1 MGKDEPED
9 DDARPRV
16 TGDGVPAIVP
26 SLFLTDLT
34 VRFRREGGHADL
46 RAVFPKRMRRSD
58 VVREVGAAIP
68 DNPISNGKCLCL
80 DAGSYSRLSS
90 RLGDAWRIKYTTFC
104 FFQPESGARRTL
116 MGIALTDNHRELAEV
131 ARAFL
136 ISQQV
141 RWEARSLLDAPD
153 EIRPGFWH
161 DMVELGWL
169 GLHVDEEYGGSGY
182 GLPELVVVIE
192 ELGRAVA
199 PGPFVPTVIAS
210 AVIANAGTADH
221 KARLLSGLIDGSVTA
236 GIGLYGQVRVKDD
249 GTADGEAGIVLGAGL
264 AELLLV
270 ATGDDVLVLERDR
283 AGVSVD
289 MPENLDPTRR
299 CGRVRLHNVSVTADD
314 LLPGARESVLAR
326 ARTLLAAEAVGGAS
340 DCVDAAVGY
349 AKMRKQF
356 GRTIATFQ
364 AVKHHC
370 ANMLVVAESAVAAVW
385 DAARAASQD
394 EEQFRLAAAVAAAL
408 AFPAYTRNAEL
419 NIQVHGGIGFTWE
432 HDAHLH
438 LRRALVSAALL
449 GGDAPAVDVFDRTAA
464 GVVRVNSLDLP
475 AEAEEL
481 RAQIRADAAEL
492 ASLDTKTQRDKLIET
507 GYVMPHWPQ
516 PWGRAANAVEQLVID
531 EEFRAAGIK
540 RPDYSITGW
549 VILTLIQHGTPW
561 QIERFVEKALLQEET
576 WCQLFSEPDAGSD
589 AASVKTR
596 ATRVDGGWK
605 ITGQK
610 VWTSGAQY
618 CRRGLA
624 TVRTDPD
631 ALKHA
636 GITTVIIDMKAVGV
650 EVRPLRQITGGSEF
664 NEVFF
669 NDVFVPDEDVVG
681 APNSG
686 WTIARATLGNER
698 VSIGGSDSL
707 YEGAAA
713 QLVQLAQQ
721 RADRL
726 ASAEIRVGT
735 YLAEDHALR
744 LLNLRRAARSVEGV
758 GSGPEGNVTKLKLA
772 EHMVEGAAISAALLG
787 SEVALV
793 DGPGAVV
800 GRLIMGARGMAIAG
814 GTSEVTRNQI
824 AERILGMPR
833 DPLIN

>member
-1 MGKDEPED
+1 
-9 DDARPRV
+9 
-16 TGDGVPAIVP
+16 
-26 SLFLTDLT
+26 
-34 VRFRREGGHADL
+34 
-46 RAVFPKRMRRSD
+46 
-58 VVREVGAAIP
+58 
-68 DNPISNGKCLCL
+68 
-80 DAGSYSRLSS
+80 
-90 RLGDAWRIKYTTFC
+90 
-104 FFQPESGARRTL
+104 
-116 MGIALTDNHRELAEV
+116 MGIALTDDHRELAEV

-136 ISQQV
+136 TSQKA
-141 RWEARSLLDAPD
+141 RWAARSLLDTAD
-153 EIRPGFWH
+153 ESRPPFWQNL
-161 DMVELGWL
+161 VELGWL
-169 GLHVDEEYGGSGY
+169 GLHIDEEHGGSGY

-210 AVIANAGTADH
+210 AVIAKDGTADQ
-221 KARLLSGLIDGSVTA
+221 KSRLLPGLIDGTITA
-236 GIGLYGQVRVKDD
+236 AIGLDSQVRVSD
-249 GTADGEAGIVLGAGL
+249 GLADGDAGIVLGAGL
-264 AELLLV
+264 GELLV
-270 ATGDDVLVLERDR
+270 IAAGDDVLLLERDR
-283 AGVSVD
+283 DGVSVEV
-289 MPENLDPTRR
+289 PNNLDPTRR
-299 CGRVRLHNVSVTADD
+299 SGRVRLQNVSVTADD
-314 LLPGARESVLAR
+314 IVPGARESTLAR

-340 DCVDAAVGY
+340 DCVDAAVAY
-349 AKMRKQF
+349 AKVREQF

-370 ANMLVVAESAVAAVW
+370 ANMLVAAESATAAVW
-385 DAARAASQD
+385 DASRAASED
-394 EEQFRLAAAVAAAL
+394 EQQFRLIAAAAATL
-408 AFPAYTRNAEL
+408 AFPAYARNAEL

-438 LRRALVSAALL
+438 LRRALVIAALL
-449 GGDAPAVDVFDRTAA
+449 GGDAPARDVFDRTASGA
-464 GVVRVNSLDLP
+464 VRENSLDLP

-481 RAQIRADAAEL
+481 RTRIRADAAEI
-492 ASLDTKTQRDKLIET
+492 ATLDKRAQRDKLIET
-507 GYVMPHWPQ
+507 GYVMPHWPK
-516 PWGRAANAVEQLVID
+516 PWGLAADAVEQLVIE

-561 QIERFVEKALLQEET
+561 QIERFVEKALRQDEV
-576 WCQLFSEPDAGSD
+576 WCQLFSEPEAGSD

-605 ITGQK
+605 INGQK

-618 CRRGLA
+618 CSRGLA

-631 ALKHA
+631 APKHA
-636 GITTVIIDMKAVGV
+636 GITTVIIDMKGPGV

-681 APNSG
+681 SPNSG
-686 WTIARATLGNER
+686 WTVARATLGNER
-698 VSIGGSDSL
+698 VSIGGSGSY
-707 YEGAAA
+707 YEGLAAK
-713 QLVQLAQQ
+713 LVQLAQQ
-721 RADRL
+721 HADR
-726 ASAEIRVGT
+726 SAGAQVRVGY

-744 LLNLRRAARSVEGV
+744 LLNLRRAARSVEGA
-758 GSGPEGNVTKLKLA
+758 GPGPEGNVTKLKLA
-772 EHMVEGAAISAALLG
+772 EHMIEGGAISAALVG
-787 SEVALV
+787 PEVALT

-800 GRLIMGARGMAIAG
+800 GRMMMGARGMAIAG

>member
-1 MGKDEPED
+1 
-9 DDARPRV
+9 
-16 TGDGVPAIVP
+16 
-26 SLFLTDLT
+26 
-34 VRFRREGGHADL
+34 
-46 RAVFPKRMRRSD
+46 
-58 VVREVGAAIP
+58 
-68 DNPISNGKCLCL
+68 
-80 DAGSYSRLSS
+80 
-90 RLGDAWRIKYTTFC
+90 
-104 FFQPESGARRTL
+104 
-116 MGIALTDNHRELAEV
+116 MGIALTDDHRELAEV

-136 ISQQV
+136 TSQKA
-141 RWEARSLLDAPD
+141 RWAARSLLDTAD
-153 EIRPGFWH
+153 ESRPPFWQNL
-161 DMVELGWL
+161 VELGWL
-169 GLHVDEEYGGSGY
+169 GLHIDEEHGGSGY

-210 AVIANAGTADH
+210 AVLAKDGTADQ
-221 KARLLSGLIDGSVTA
+221 KSRLLPGLIDGTVTA
-236 GIGLYGQVRVKDD
+236 AIGLDSQVRVSD
-249 GTADGEAGIVLGAGL
+249 GLADGDAGIVLGAGL
-264 AELLLV
+264 GELLV
-270 ATGDDVLVLERDR
+270 IAAGDDVLLLERGRD
-283 AGVSVD
+283 GVSVD
-289 MPENLDPTRR
+289 VPDNLDPTRR
-299 CGRVRLHNVSVTADD
+299 SGRVRLQNVSVTADD
-314 LLPGARESVLAR
+314 IVPGARESTLAR

-340 DCVDAAVGY
+340 DCVDAAVAY
-349 AKMRKQF
+349 AKVREQF

-370 ANMLVVAESAVAAVW
+370 ANMLVAAESATAAVW
-385 DAARAASQD
+385 DASRAASED
-394 EEQFRLAAAVAAAL
+394 EQQFRLIAAAAATL
-408 AFPAYTRNAEL
+408 AFPAYARNAEL

-438 LRRALVSAALL
+438 LRRALVIAALL
-449 GGDAPAVDVFDRTAA
+449 GGDAPARDVFDRTASGA
-464 GVVRVNSLDLP
+464 VRENSLDLP

-481 RAQIRADAAEL
+481 RTRIRADAAEI
-492 ASLDTKTQRDKLIET
+492 ATLDKRAQRDKLIET
-507 GYVMPHWPQ
+507 GYVMPHWPK
-516 PWGRAANAVEQLVID
+516 PWGLAADAVEQLVIE

-561 QIERFVEKALLQEET
+561 QIERFVEKALRQDEV
-576 WCQLFSEPDAGSD
+576 WCQLFSEPEAGSD

-605 ITGQK
+605 INGQK

-618 CRRGLA
+618 CSRGLA

-631 ALKHA
+631 APKHA
-636 GITTVIIDMKAVGV
+636 GITTVIIDMKGPGV

-681 APNSG
+681 SPNSG
-686 WTIARATLGNER
+686 WTVARATLGNER
-698 VSIGGSDSL
+698 VSIGGSGSY
-707 YEGAAA
+707 YEGLAAK
-713 QLVQLAQQ
+713 LVQLAQQ
-721 RADRL
+721 HADR
-726 ASAEIRVGT
+726 SAGAQVRVGY

-744 LLNLRRAARSVEGV
+744 LLNLRRAARSVEGA
-758 GSGPEGNVTKLKLA
+758 GPGPEGNVTKLKLA
-772 EHMVEGAAISAALLG
+772 EHMIEGGAISAALVG
-787 SEVALV
+787 PEVALT

-800 GRLIMGARGMAIAG
+800 GRMMMGARGMAIAG